1 MKLLTLALGWQTRE
15 YFSNSVVLT
24 QDSLRQD
31 EVVFYWKGKQNL
43 YFKNGAHTKF
53 QQDIWNEFL
62 RQTIWEWQCCFSEM
76 QLPYH
81 YEIIVYI
88 FLVTSDLGC
97 NVMYRKSFPS
107 SKKNRNCHVFSV
119 WWQKWCSHFV
129 KNHFCPLF
137 Q

>member
-53 QQDIWNEFL
+53 QQDI
-62 RQTIWEWQCCFSEM
+62 
-76 QLPYH
+76 
-81 YEIIVYI
+81 
-88 FLVTSDLGC
+88 
-97 NVMYRKSFPS
+97 
-107 SKKNRNCHVFSV
+107 
-119 WWQKWCSHFV
+119 
-129 KNHFCPLF
+129 
-137 Q
+137 